1 MAEEPK
7 NETTTTE
14 IADTDLHKELEAALN
29 EQDGQEETP
38 DNPAQDNP
46 PDNADK
52 GENGGKDAE
61 TQAEAEEPAKPTIDD
76 ALMERAVKAGISLA
90 DARSFASPEALERI
104 CTALEAKGATTGADN
119 PAGDDKGDEGVDG
132 GFNPESIPELS
143 EDEYDADLVK
153 VFNGLRS
160 LVIQQGET
168 IKALEEAGKAAAAEA
183 AKKSAEAEEAAKAKA
198 EAEKAAALEKRKSLR
213 LAAPGGVPGKT
224 RQTGGEDGDDAEL
237 IAELERKFGG

>member
-14 IADTDLHKELEAALN
+14 IADTDLHKQIETALN

-46 PDNADK
+46 PDNAD
-52 GENGGKDAE
+52 EGGKSEGAASAAE
-61 TQAEAEEPAKPTIDD
+61 PEEPAKSAIDD

-104 CTALEAKGATTGADN
+104 CTALEAKGATTGADD
-119 PAGDDKGDEGVDG
+119 PAGDDKGGEPAERSASAD
-132 GFNPESIPELS
+132 IPELS

-168 IKALEEAGKAAAAEA
+168 IKALTEAGKAAADEA

-198 EAEKAAALEKRKSLR
+198 EAEKAAALEKRKNLR

-224 RQTGGEDGDDAEL
+224 RQTGGEDSDDAEL